1 MFIIEP
7 PLFDDLI
14 IKEIFCKQN
23 NTNGKKMSESKYK
36 ISSRLGDCLSKNFG
50 SILNVGVRKEP
61 TNKFKNFQKSRAY
74 FPKIR

>member
-36 ISSRLGDCLSKNFG
+36 ISSRLGDCLSKNFKL
-50 SILNVGVRKEP
+50 SDFIC
-61 TNKFKNFQKSRAY
+61 NFTEAFVNAVSLYITSYK
-74 FPKIR
+74 